1 MLLMHPLDIRLS
13 KAQVIAIANNLHH
26 DECCIE
32 AMFIAMKQADN
43 PRVAYN
49 AAWVLSHL
57 SKEDKKIYLFPYYG
71 ELVDMAT
78 SAELCFRRGLILT
91 ILADLPANEPN
102 GDLLDFCL
110 IHMIDPKESDGSRS
124 AMIKLAARMCK
135 PYPEL
140 CKELALCLD
149 MIPQDSSPSMAA
161 AKKECLTND
170 SKRIWNYRIGSKD
183 LRKA

>member
-1 MLLMHPLDIRLS
+1 MLSTPPLDIRLS
-13 KAQVIAIANNLHH
+13 KAQVMTIAGNLHH
-26 DECCIE
+26 DECGIG
-32 AMFIAMKQADN
+32 AMFTAMKQADT

-57 SKEDKKIYLFPYYG
+57 SKEDKKMYLLPYYG

-78 SAELCFRRGLILT
+78 SAEPRINRWLILA
-91 ILADLPANEPN
+91 ILAGFPMDEQN
-102 GDLLDFCL
+102 GKLLDFCL
-110 IHMIDPKESDGSRS
+110 THMNIPKESDGSRA

-149 MIPQDSSPSMAA
+149 MMPQDLSPSIAA
-161 AKKECLTND
+161 AKRNALKMIQ
-170 SKRIWNYRIGSKD
+170 K
-183 LRKA
+183 